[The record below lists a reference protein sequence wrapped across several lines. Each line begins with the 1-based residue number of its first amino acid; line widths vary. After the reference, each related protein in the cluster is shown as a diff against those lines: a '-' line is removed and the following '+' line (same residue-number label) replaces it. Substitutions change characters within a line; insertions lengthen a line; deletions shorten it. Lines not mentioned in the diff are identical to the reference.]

1 MKSFSSES
9 ATTCDTILGL
19 DISTSCTGYAIISG
33 DVGRVVEIGYFKIDK
48 FEDFFEK
55 CDAFRSALSDV
66 HNRHVGINKICIEE
80 NLQAFRPGMSSAKTI
95 NTLARFNG
103 AASLIAYEVCNNLKP
118 TFLNATSARSKL
130 GIKLDRKSEVSTKQQ
145 IFEFVKPHVDV
156 DWPMTK
162 TGNINTAC
170 YDMADAYVL
179 ARAGWL
185 NKAL

>member
-1 MKSFSSES
+1 MKNFSSVLN
-9 ATTCDTILGL
+9 TTCSTILGL
-19 DISTSCTGYAIISG
+19 DISTSCTGYSIVTSDIGAL
-33 DVGRVVEIGYFKIDK
+33 VEIGYFKLDK
-48 FEDFFEK
+48 YDDFFEK
-55 CDAFRSALSDV
+55 CDAFRGALTEV
-66 HNRHVGINKICIEE
+66 RNRHMGISKICIEE
-80 NLQAFRPGMSSAKTI
+80 NLQAFRPGLSSAKTI

-103 AASLIAYEVCNNLKP
+103 AASLIAYEVSNNLKP

-130 GIKLDRKSEVSTKQQ
+130 GIKLDRKSEVPTKQQ
-145 IFEFVKPHVDV
+145 IFEFVKPQVDI

-185 NKAL
+185 NKA